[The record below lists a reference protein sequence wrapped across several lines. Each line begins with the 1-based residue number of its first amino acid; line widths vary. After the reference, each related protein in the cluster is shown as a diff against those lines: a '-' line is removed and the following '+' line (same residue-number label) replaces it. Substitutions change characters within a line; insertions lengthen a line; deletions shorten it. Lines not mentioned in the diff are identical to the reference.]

1 VTTQDNAFEATGT
14 GVPLPP
20 TADFLASTGTRSV
33 RYGFLTTGRFST
45 GGSFSGRITGVEGK
59 SVTTRV
65 GVYGQAGEAE
75 SPGFPVSAGVFG
87 ASDGASGVM
96 GWSRNKHGVVGF
108 AYDGRGVIGRSSNSV
123 GVQGTCDSGQDSG
136 VVGMSGTQPMP
147 GPLPLAGLPVA
158 GVTGASGAVGPSLPT
173 QYVQQAGV
181 VGTSSTKHGVIGTS
195 NGQVG
200 VFGFSSNL
208 HGIYGRT
215 NNPAAYAG
223 VFSGNVVCFGT
234 LTASTKNAL
243 VPFPDGSQRVLHC
256 MESPEHWFED
266 FGSAKLARGHA
277 VVKLDADFA
286 KIIKRGDY
294 RVFPAPEGDC
304 RGLYVRRKNASSFEV
319 RELMGGKSSITFS
332 YRIVGRRK
340 DIKRHRRFAKIDTRQ
355 VLPTTPPRAPRKR
368 APTAAERRAFFA
380 HLRQAQPPKGAEK
393 DTRLQALRKRA
404 QRPILPP
411 RMPAEG
417 E

>member
-14 GVPLPP
+14 GAPLPP
-20 TADFLASTGTRSV
+20 NADFLASTGTRSV
-33 RYGFLTTGRFST
+33 RYGFLTAGRFSR
-45 GGSFSGRITGVEGK
+45 GGSFNGRVRGVEGISADK
-59 SVTTRV
+59 V
-65 GVYGQAGEAE
+65 GVYGQTEVPERVPEITAGVLGAAYI
-75 SPGFPVSAGVFG
+75 SAGV
-87 ASDGASGVM
+87 V
-96 GWSRNKHGVVGF
+96 GWSTESVGVGGFSYPDDGVLGMSILGRGVQGRSDQSAGVVG
-108 AYDGRGVIGRSSNSV
+108 ASETDNGAMGL
-123 GVQGTCDSGQDSG
+123 SGSL
-136 VVGMSGTQPMP
+136 
-147 GPLPLAGLPVA
+147 GPQLPI
-158 GVTGASGAVGPSLPT
+158 

-200 VFGFSSNL
+200 VFGYSSNL

-215 NNPAAYAG
+215 DNPAAYAG

-234 LTASTKNAL
+234 LTASTKDAL

-266 FGSAKLARGHA
+266 FGSAKLARGRA

-304 RGLYVRRKNASSFEV
+304 RGLYVRRKNAMSFEV

-340 DIKRHRRFAKIDTRQ
+340 DIKEHRRFAKIDTRRL
-355 VLPTTPPRAPRKR
+355 LPTPAARAPRK
-368 APTAAERRAFFA
+368 PTAAGRRAFLA
-380 HLRQAQPPKGAEK
+380 RVEK
-393 DTRLQALRKRA
+393 EVRA
-404 QRPILPP
+404 QAR
-411 RMPAEG
+411 RTR
-417 E
+417 